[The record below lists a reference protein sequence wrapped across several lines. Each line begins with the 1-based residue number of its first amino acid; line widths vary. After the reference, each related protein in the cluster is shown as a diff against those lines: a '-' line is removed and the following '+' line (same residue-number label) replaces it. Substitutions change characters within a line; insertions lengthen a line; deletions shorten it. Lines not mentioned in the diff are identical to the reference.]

1 MFARIGKGLISFA
14 ALVVL
19 ETVFVG
25 CEAETGGTGLATQTG
40 PRRGAGEVGGSSGAG
55 GFSGTGGASSFGGSS
70 GMGGASSV
78 GGSSGTGGASSVGG
92 SSGTGGAS
100 SVGGSSGTG
109 GASSVGGS
117 SGTGGASSVGGSS
130 GTGGA
135 SSVGGSSGTGGA
147 SSVGGSTGCRAN
159 ETCGIPV
166 ASLPPV
172 DANTNPCNTTYK
184 NASAGG
190 WDVQANECWPTTWC
204 EPSVPSSVS
213 NGGVDATGK
222 AILLRPVSAACGK
235 GITVVTYAPGTLRVW
250 GSNFQGSLWLGNNP
264 SGYVPTWGPANA
276 SYTCV
281 TNNVEVLINC

>member
-1 MFARIGKGLISFA
+1 MFARLGKGLISFA
-14 ALVVL
+14 ALVVF

-25 CEAETGGTGLATQTG
+25 CEAETGGTGLATQTS

-70 GMGGASSV
+70 GM
-78 GGSSGTGGASSVGG
+78 
-92 SSGTGGAS
+92 
-100 SVGGSSGTG
+100 
-109 GASSVGGS
+109 
-117 SGTGGASSVGGSS
+117 GGASSVGGSS

-184 NASAGG
+184 NAPAGG

>member
-1 MFARIGKGLISFA
+1 MFARLGKGLISFA

-55 GFSGTGGASSFGGSS
+55 GFSG
-70 GMGGASSV
+70 V

-117 SGTGGASSVGGSS
+117 SGTGGASSVGGF
-130 GTGGA
+130 
-135 SSVGGSSGTGGA
+135 
-147 SSVGGSTGCRAN
+147 TGCSAN

-184 NASAGG
+184 NAPAGG

-250 GSNFQGSLWLGNNP
+250 GSNVQGSLWLGNNS

>member
-1 MFARIGKGLISFA
+1 M
-14 ALVVL
+14 
-19 ETVFVG
+19 
-25 CEAETGGTGLATQTG
+25 
-40 PRRGAGEVGGSSGAG
+40 
-55 GFSGTGGASSFGGSS
+55 
-70 GMGGASSV
+70 
-78 GGSSGTGGASSVGG
+78 
-92 SSGTGGAS
+92 
-100 SVGGSSGTG
+100 
-109 GASSVGGS
+109 
-117 SGTGGASSVGGSS
+117 
-130 GTGGA
+130 
-135 SSVGGSSGTGGA
+135 GGA